1 MSTAPKVESVLSH
14 QLVVFTL
21 DAQHYALP
29 LTRVQRVVRMV
40 EVTPLPKA
48 PEIVLGVIDLQGNII
63 PVMSMRKR
71 FGLPEPETSLSDQLI
86 VADTAKRRVALVV
99 NSVTGIVERTAGEVT
114 EAEKIVPGAQYVEGM
129 TRLEDGILFIHNLD
143 RFLSKKEE
151 HELEGLLGQAAGRG

>member
-1 MSTAPKVESVLSH
+1 MSN

-40 EVTPLPKA
+40 EVTPLPQA
-48 PEIVLGVIDLQGNII
+48 PEIVLGVIDLQGTIL

-71 FGLPEPETSLSDQLI
+71 FGLSEPETSLSDQLI
-86 VADTAKRRVALVV
+86 VADTATRSVALVV
-99 NSVTGIVERTAGEVT
+99 TSVAGVVERRAEEVT
-114 EAEKIVPGAQYVEGM
+114 ETEMMVPGAQYVEGM
-129 TRLEDGILFIHNLD
+129 TRLEDGILFIHDLD

-151 HELEGLLGQAAGRG
+151 QQLEGVLGQAAGKG

>member
-1 MSTAPKVESVLSH
+1 MSN

-21 DAQHYALP
+21 DTQHYALP

-48 PEIVLGVIDLQGNII
+48 PEIALGVIDLQGNII

-71 FGLPEPETSLSDQLI
+71 FGSPEPETSLSDKLI
-86 VADTAKRRVALVV
+86 VANTATRIVARVV

-114 EAEKIVPGAQYVEGM
+114 KTE
-129 TRLEDGILFIHNLD
+129 
-143 RFLSKKEE
+143 
-151 HELEGLLGQAAGRG
+151 